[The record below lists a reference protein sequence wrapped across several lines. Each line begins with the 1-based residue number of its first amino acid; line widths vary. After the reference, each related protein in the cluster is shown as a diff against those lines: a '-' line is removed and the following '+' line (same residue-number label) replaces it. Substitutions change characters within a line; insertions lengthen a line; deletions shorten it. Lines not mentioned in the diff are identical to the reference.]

1 MSRESTFHKNSRIR
15 ASPEAILLE
24 ARQLN
29 KQKSMQSLYKLIK
42 EFTSGVGI
50 DQQRGLVKTVLVA
63 AFGIPVSHVRN
74 REKGLVR
81 AMGAREEQGGVDVDG
96 P

>member
-1 MSRESTFHKNSRIR
+1 MIIIILFESTFHKNSRIR

-50 DQQRGLVKTVLVA
+50 DQ
-63 AFGIPVSHVRN
+63 
-74 REKGLVR
+74 
-81 AMGAREEQGGVDVDG
+81 
-96 P
+96 